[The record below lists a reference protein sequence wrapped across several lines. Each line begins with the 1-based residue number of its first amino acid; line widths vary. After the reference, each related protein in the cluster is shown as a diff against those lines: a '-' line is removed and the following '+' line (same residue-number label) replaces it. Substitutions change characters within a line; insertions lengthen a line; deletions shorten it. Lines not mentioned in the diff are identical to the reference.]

1 MNLGLDGK
9 VAMVAAAS
17 KGIGRASAFSLSAEG
32 CAVSLC
38 SRNEKPLED
47 AIAEIS
53 RNSPTLGVVADVAI
67 QDDLERWYA
76 ATIERFGKVD
86 VLVTN
91 TGGPPIAQ
99 FSKLSDEQWMKGV
112 ESTLMNVIRLTRLV
126 LPGMQERKWGRI
138 IHLTSLVAKEPIDDL
153 TISSTLR
160 AGLSALTKT
169 MANQFGPDGI
179 TVNAV
184 LMGHILTDRQL
195 QVAEAKSKERGI
207 SPDEVM
213 NETAG
218 RIPLRRIGEA
228 REVGDVV
235 AFLASERASYV
246 TGVSLAVD
254 GGVIRG
260 I

>member
-1 MNLGLDGK
+1 MNFGLDGK
-9 VAMVAAAS
+9 VAMIAAAS
-17 KGIGRASAFSLSAEG
+17 KGIGRASALSLAAEG
-32 CAVSLC
+32 CVVSVC

-47 AIAEIS
+47 AAAELTQH
-53 RNSPTLGVVADVAI
+53 SPTLGVVADVGVST
-67 QDDLERWYA
+67 DLERWYA
-76 ATIERFGKVD
+76 STIERFGRVD

-91 TGGPPIAQ
+91 TGGPPIAR
-99 FSKLSDEQWMKGV
+99 FSNLSDELWMKGI
-112 ESTLMNVIRLTRLV
+112 ESTLMNVVRLTRLV

-138 IHLTSLVAKEPIDDL
+138 IHLTSLAAKEPIDDL

-195 QVAEAKSKERGI
+195 QVAQAQSTERGI
-207 SPDEVM
+207 TSEEYLS
-213 NETAG
+213 ETAQ
-218 RIPLRRIGEA
+218 RIPLRRIGEPG
-228 REVGDVV
+228 EVGDVV
-235 AFLASERASYV
+235 AFLASDRAGYV

-254 GGVIRG
+254 GGAIRG
-260 I
+260 V